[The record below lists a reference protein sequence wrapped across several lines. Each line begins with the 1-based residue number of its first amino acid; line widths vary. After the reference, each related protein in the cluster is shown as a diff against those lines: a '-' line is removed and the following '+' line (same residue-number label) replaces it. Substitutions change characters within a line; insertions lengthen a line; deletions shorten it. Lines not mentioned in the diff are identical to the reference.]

1 VIRSKIWAADLSPL
15 DARRSAATLVEDFV
29 EITAGR
35 LPDIA
40 AAMGPDGDRAAG
52 RFARGSRCFAI
63 EEGGSIVAFGWL
75 STGQEW
81 IGELSLWFT
90 PEDGEGY
97 VWNCYTLEP
106 HRRRGKYRR
115 LLNGLV
121 LQAGAIGLNRLWIG
135 SIDDPAEKADADA
148 GFSPVLLCEVRKLA
162 GVRMVRLRPAPG
174 AHPGLVQAAHQ
185 RLNLQ
190 ASRTIGRARGRIH

>member
-1 VIRSKIWAADLSPL
+1 MIRSKIWAADLSPL

-63 EEGGSIVAFGWL
+63 EEG
-75 STGQEW
+75 
-81 IGELSLWFT
+81 
-90 PEDGEGY
+90 
-97 VWNCYTLEP
+97 
-106 HRRRGKYRR
+106 
-115 LLNGLV
+115 
-121 LQAGAIGLNRLWIG
+121 G